1 MFGLP
6 AWRKFRDVF
15 HQMWSLPYFFHQIQ
29 SRRNH
34 FWTFI
39 WDLRGRKHLSN
50 HHGLS
55 FQVLYLFWNLLI
67 AFTIKSRLTSISPLC
82 FICVYTQLLF
92 LRYQLHAS
100 FAEIVRSKVLGK
112 MEPQRSS
119 NRMTYWRKSVH
130 IPPLPSWWTAS
141 DRSFTTREISL
152 NWKGWFW
159 EILTVQIHLGRW
171 NIEEVLMELATPSTT
186 HTPPAPILKK
196 MAALS
201 SSVRSWVTT
210 STSMT
215 PSFST
220 PPQTPQHFLAFPSV
234 SMEGGRWWR
243 SFTLRLFQF
252 NHSIVIDSSK
262 VKKYVKLK
270 PCQDDFYSCFE
281 VGQHNRMFSFFVFWY
296 FFRIT
301 STERLVANCLT
312 HLHHMCHQPVGKMY
326 L

>member
-1 MFGLP
+1 
-6 AWRKFRDVF
+6 
-15 HQMWSLPYFFHQIQ
+15 
-29 SRRNH
+29 
-34 FWTFI
+34 
-39 WDLRGRKHLSN
+39 
-50 HHGLS
+50 
-55 FQVLYLFWNLLI
+55 
-67 AFTIKSRLTSISPLC
+67 
-82 FICVYTQLLF
+82 
-92 LRYQLHAS
+92 
-100 FAEIVRSKVLGK
+100 

-119 NRMTYWRKSVH
+119 SRLTFWRKSVR

-141 DRSFTTREISL
+141 DRSFTTREMSL

-210 STSMT
+210 STFTT

-234 SMEGGRWWR
+234 SMEEGRWWR
-243 SFTLRLFQF
+243 SFTFRLFQF
-252 NHSIVIDSSK
+252 HHSIVIDSSK

-281 VGQHNRMFSFFVFWY
+281 VEQYNRMFSY
-296 FFRIT
+296 FFFNIFAGLHLQRDWLQTVWLTCVIWDTSQWGKCICKWANGSKLLYFKLCLQTLFLVIKFQFISSNGPMAESYFKLFPQTWSLSQGKDPRVVPKCSSAEQIFTMDKVIT
-301 STERLVANCLT
+301 ELVLATQKQVFENEQCF
-312 HLHHMCHQPVGKMY
+312 
-326 L
+326 